1 MMFGASRFE
10 KSSAVRI
17 LDRFNRKL
25 DLQKNHKLGNLF
37 PAKCFV
43 DIHIYMSSTYYKIF
57 VRNLKPFRFGEV
69 SKTPVLGEISRFGT
83 FYRNIQ

>member
-17 LDRFNRKL
+17 LDRFIRKR
-25 DLQKNHKLGNLF
+25 DLQKTTNWIIYF
-37 PAKCFV
+37 PRNVFWTY
-43 DIHIYMSSTYYKIF
+43 IYMSSTYYKIF

-69 SKTPVLGEISRFGT
+69 SKTPVLEEISRFRT